1 MMDLATKYLGLSLKN
16 PIVVASCGL
25 TKSVDQIK
33 KCEEAGAG
41 AVVMKSLF
49 EEQIR
54 EMDLGLKGSAEM
66 HTEALDYLRAEIE
79 MQLGPREYLETIKE
93 AKKSVSIPV
102 IASVNCFS
110 AKWWTSYAQ
119 QIEAAGADAL
129 ELNIF
134 VFPYSFETSGYNIEN
149 AYIEILQAVK
159 QNINIPIA
167 LKLPPYFTALGNIAE
182 KLDRLGANA
191 LVLFNRFVQPDIDI
205 AKIKSLLKPSFNDP
219 IGFYNSLRWVALLSG
234 KLKLDLAASGNI
246 RTASDMIKQLLAGA
260 TVIQMASVLYK
271 DGLGVIAQFL
281 AGLTDW
287 MRENKFDSIEDFRG
301 RLNQLNNP
309 QSDAYIRAQYLKA
322 ISGVE

>member
-1 MMDLATKYLGLSLKN
+1 MMDLSTKYLGLSLKN
-16 PIVVASCGL
+16 PVVVASCGL
-25 TKSVDQIK
+25 TRNIDQIK

-54 EMDLGLKGSAEM
+54 EMDAGLKDSADM

-79 MQLGPREYLETIKE
+79 MQLGPREYLETIKQ
-93 AKKSVSIPV
+93 AKKSVTIPI

-129 ELNIF
+129 ELNIY
-134 VFPYSFETSGYNIEN
+134 VLPYSFDISGYNIEN

-159 QNINIPIA
+159 QHVNIPIA
-167 LKLPPYFTALGNIAE
+167 LKLSPYFTAFGNLAE
-182 KLDRLGANA
+182 KLDKLGADA

-205 AKIKSLLKPSFNDP
+205 TTITASQKPSFNDP
-219 IGFYNSLRWVALLSG
+219 IGFSNTLRWIALLSG
-234 KLKLDLAASGNI
+234 RLKLDLAASGNI
-246 RTASDMIKQLLAGA
+246 RTPSDMIKQLLAGA
-260 TVIQMASVLYK
+260 TVIQIASVLYK
-271 DGLGVIAQFL
+271 DGLGTIDKFV
-281 AGLTDW
+281 AGLADW
-287 MRENKFDSIEDFRG
+287 MREHNFATIQDFRG
-301 RLNQLNNP
+301 RLSQQNNP

>member
-1 MMDLATKYLGLSLKN
+1 MDLSTKYLGLSLKN
-16 PIVVASCGL
+16 PVVVASCGL
-25 TKSVDQIK
+25 TKTVDQIK

-54 EMDLGLKGSAEM
+54 EMDSGLKASAEM

-79 MQLGPREYLETIKE
+79 MQFGPRDYLETIQQV
-93 AKKSVSIPV
+93 KKSVAIPV
-102 IASVNCFS
+102 IASVNCYS
-110 AKWWTSYAQ
+110 AKWWISYAQ

-134 VFPYSFETSGYNIEN
+134 VFPYHLETSGYNIEN

-159 QNINIPIA
+159 QNVNIPIA
-167 LKLPPYFTALGNIAE
+167 LKLSPYFTALGNLAG
-182 KLDRLGANA
+182 KLDKLGADA
-191 LVLFNRFVQPDIDI
+191 LVLFNRFVQPEVDI
-205 AKIKSLLKPSFNDP
+205 AKIQSSFKPSFNDP
-219 IGFYNSLRWVALLSG
+219 IGFSNTLRWIALLSG

-246 RTASDMIKQLLAGA
+246 RTASDMIKQLLVGA
-260 TVIQMASVLYK
+260 TVIQIASILYK
-271 DGLGVIAQFL
+271 DGLGVINQFL
-281 AGLTDW
+281 TGLTDW
-287 MRENKFDSIEDFRG
+287 MHENNFATIEDFRG